1 MADKISEESEA
12 MKARFID
19 FRTRYKKLLQSE
31 LQRFESLS
39 GEMFP
44 ELGVDDF
51 DDLPEMTPLQ
61 NLEQKPGAKAAPKPA
76 PKPERGT
83 YDYGKSNNGTEMQ
96 KTNEKYQILK
106 EAGHPAP
113 CFHMVYFL
121 IVIGVILLDHLVKYA
136 VASQMVPGESI
147 PVISEI
153 FHITYVQNRG
163 AAFSMMQGQWVFLI
177 LLPCAA
183 ILTALII
190 LFWKRKNWNICMNLA
205 IAFICGGGLG
215 NLIDR
220 ITQGYVVDLFDF
232 RVFPV
237 FNIADIFICVGC
249 GLLLLDV
256 FITERKKRHDG

>member
-1 MADKISEESEA
+1 MIRPIDIQEKEFSKAVRGYKEDEVNEFLDEITIDLERLLDELRQTKEENSRLVEELERHRNSEGTVLDAQLMQKEAKEMADKISEESEA

-96 KTNEKYQILK
+96 KTMRNIKY
-106 EAGHPAP
+106 
-113 CFHMVYFL
+113 
-121 IVIGVILLDHLVKYA
+121 
-136 VASQMVPGESI
+136 
-147 PVISEI
+147 
-153 FHITYVQNRG
+153 
-163 AAFSMMQGQWVFLI
+163 
-177 LLPCAA
+177 
-183 ILTALII
+183 
-190 LFWKRKNWNICMNLA
+190 
-205 IAFICGGGLG
+205 
-215 NLIDR
+215 
-220 ITQGYVVDLFDF
+220 
-232 RVFPV
+232 
-237 FNIADIFICVGC
+237 
-249 GLLLLDV
+249 
-256 FITERKKRHDG
+256 

>member
-1 MADKISEESEA
+1 
-12 MKARFID
+12 
-19 FRTRYKKLLQSE
+19 
-31 LQRFESLS
+31 
-39 GEMFP
+39 
-44 ELGVDDF
+44 
-51 DDLPEMTPLQ
+51 
-61 NLEQKPGAKAAPKPA
+61 
-76 PKPERGT
+76 
-83 YDYGKSNNGTEMQ
+83 
-96 KTNEKYQILK
+96 
-106 EAGHPAP
+106 
-113 CFHMVYFL
+113 MVYFL
-121 IVIGVILLDHLVKYA
+121 IVIGVILLDYLVKYA

-190 LFWKRKNWNICMNLA
+190 LFWKRKKWNICMNLA

-256 FITERKKRHDG
+256 FVSERKKRHDG